1 MHFKRIGSS
10 RLEDISIFDSDMD
23 FSQMGSLHEDE
34 LEFLQN
40 RKKRTSPMYNPSPDP
55 RKGGYDEES

>member
-10 RLEDISIFDSDMD
+10 KLEDISIFDQDTSELGYI
-23 FSQMGSLHEDE
+23 GSLKEDE

-40 RKKRTSPMYNPSPDP
+40 KKRRTSPMYTPDP